1 MRAAVVGAEEVG
13 AAVGNTVGAA
23 VNTGDVGD
31 SELGELVVGTEVADE
46 AVGENVSPGPV
57 GV

>member
-1 MRAAVVGAEEVG
+1 MGLAI
-13 AAVGNTVGAA
+13 GNTVGAA